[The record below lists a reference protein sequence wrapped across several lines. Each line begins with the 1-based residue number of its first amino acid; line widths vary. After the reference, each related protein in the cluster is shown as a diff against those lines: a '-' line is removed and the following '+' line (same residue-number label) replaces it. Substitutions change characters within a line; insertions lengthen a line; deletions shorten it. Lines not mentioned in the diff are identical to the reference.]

1 MIKTR
6 SELASLMLRMWDY
19 GWKPCDDILCQVATE
34 FPDFHAAYTHYIETC
49 LEMEAA
55 DAAVSRERETLLKAA
70 IDYIPPP
77 EMGLP
82 W

>member
-1 MIKTR
+1 MTR
-6 SELASLMLRMWDY
+6 ARTELADLMLRMLDR

-49 LEMEAA
+49 REMEAA
-55 DAAVSRERETLLKAA
+55 DVAVSRERETLLKVA

-77 EMGLP
+77 ETD
-82 W
+82 